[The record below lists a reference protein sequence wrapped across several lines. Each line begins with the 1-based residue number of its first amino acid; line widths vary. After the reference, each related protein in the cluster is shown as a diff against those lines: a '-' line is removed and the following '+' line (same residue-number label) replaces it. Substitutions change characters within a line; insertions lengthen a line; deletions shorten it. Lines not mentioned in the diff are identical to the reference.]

1 MNFIGKGREG
11 YIYYYDGYAYKVI
24 NDISEN
30 KIEKL
35 KKLKEK
41 EINNVILPKDL
52 FIKNDEILGYK
63 MEYIDKKCDMYEYI
77 ESLKTL
83 EDKINFLKEVE
94 KIFKKLHQEKIL
106 VIDLNPRNFIIDKN
120 NEINFIDTDNYYVED
135 LKNDINPLFFYRYYK
150 LKVTKKIDV
159 NFDRFQFFLFALDY
173 LTEEAMDDKKFLYYI
188 KNNTYLEEF
197 IDHLDIPRDIKD
209 YLLNLGSG
217 NKEKD
222 YLMDNL
228 EVLKTK
234 KIEKIKSR

>member
-1 MNFIGKGREG
+1 MNFIGMGWEG
-11 YIYYYDGYAYKVI
+11 YVYYYDGYAYKVI
-24 NDISEN
+24 NNISDN
-30 KIEKL
+30 KIEKI

-41 EINNVILPKDL
+41 EIDNVIFPKDL
-52 FIKNDEILGYK
+52 FIKNDEIIGYR
-63 MEYIDKKCDMYEYI
+63 MNYVEKKCDMYDYI

-83 EDKINFLKEVE
+83 EEKINFLTEIE
-94 KIFKKLHQEKIL
+94 KVFKKLHQEKIL
-106 VIDLNPRNFIIDKN
+106 VIDLNPRNFIIDEN
-120 NEINFIDTDNYYVED
+120 NKINFIDTDNYYVED

-173 LTEEAMDDKKFLYYI
+173 LTKQKMNDKKFLYYI
-188 KNNTYLEEF
+188 KDNTYLEEF
-197 IDHLDIPRDIKD
+197 IESLDIPRDIKD
-209 YLLNLGSG
+209 YMINLGSE